1 MQKTLIFLSG
11 CAMQAF
17 AAEPLLRFQ
26 GVSETVFADAPGP
39 AAPTVD
45 PATQSTFIF
54 FKFVCF
60 LQSIIHDFLIMMQRH
75 SKKQYRLCA
84 LQVSLF
90 DDMSYHLLCAA
101 ACPLFLCFF
110 RIPWYR
116 KNLFRP

>member
-84 LQVSLF
+84 LQVSL
-90 DDMSYHLLCAA
+90 L
-101 ACPLFLCFF
+101 
-110 RIPWYR
+110 
-116 KNLFRP
+116 